1 MELSLDGRTH
11 TSHGY
16 ARGAP
21 KVETCG
27 SHGPHI
33 SSTLRC
39 RSLTL
44 FLALSPHAFPG
55 SAASVPATPFSL
67 YHCRTCH
74 SKAGRELGSH
84 FAKRRE
90 KMIKIQERRMG
101 EMPLIKLS
109 YPDLLPNLFLLL
121 PSLSPD
127 TYSGL
132 ICDRSPFKTKT
143 QTTTQ
148 QQAIPKPDIG

>member
-1 MELSLDGRTH
+1 MWIPRATH
-11 TSHGY
+11 LIDIALPEPNLIAGPLTSCVSWFG
-16 ARGAP
+16 GL
-21 KVETCG
+21 G
-27 SHGPHI
+27 S
-33 SSTLRC
+33 
-39 RSLTL
+39 
-44 FLALSPHAFPG
+44 SP
-55 SAASVPATPFSL
+55 PFSL
-67 YHCRTCH
+67 YYCRTCH

-101 EMPLIKLS
+101 EMPLIKSS
-109 YPDLLPNLFLLL
+109 YSDLLPNLFPLL

-132 ICDRSPFKTKT
+132 ICDRSPFKTNT

-148 QQAIPKPDIG
+148 QQAIPNPGVG